1 MKKSQ
6 YRHNALKKLKSIK
19 KDRKVMIENQ
29 IMKHLLMTTY
39 WKTAQ
44 IIGISIS
51 LDYEWNTEPIIRAAW
66 HDGKTVAIP
75 KTFPKNHELKFYEF
89 YSYDTLE
96 NVYHELLEPNPDQAR
111 LIKKSMIDLLIVPG
125 LLFDASGYRI
135 GFGGG
140 YYDRFL
146 DNFPNE
152 TVSLTGH
159 DLLVDQLPVDS
170 FDIPV
175 HHLLTEHGTVK

>member
-1 MKKSQ
+1 
-6 YRHNALKKLKSIK
+6 IK

-111 LIKKSMIDLLIVPG
+111 LIKKSMIDL
-125 LLFDASGYRI
+125 
-135 GFGGG
+135 
-140 YYDRFL
+140 
-146 DNFPNE
+146 
-152 TVSLTGH
+152 
-159 DLLVDQLPVDS
+159 
-170 FDIPV
+170 
-175 HHLLTEHGTVK
+175 